1 MGTMGWSYPFWTE
14 LYPKGTLAENFL
26 AEYAKHFSTVELDN
40 TFYRIPSK
48 ETVEKWREHT
58 PADFLFSAKF
68 PKRITHEKMLRDCG
82 EVVAVFL
89 ERMSL
94 LGDKLGPL
102 LLQFPHS
109 FKLEHLGLLRDFLS
123 TLPRSQRF
131 VVEVRNK
138 QLLSNDLYSLL
149 KENGVGFAI
158 VQQPFMPTTEV
169 VTSDFS
175 YIRIEGDRRKVNG
188 TFGRVELDRTDDI
201 KRWTERI
208 RILLERSKDVF
219 VYFSKFYSGYPPG
232 DARHALELL
241 HVRPGG
247 SQGTPETL

>member
-1 MGTMGWSYPFWTE
+1 MTAKIHIGTMGWSYQFWTD
-14 LYPKGTLAENFL
+14 LYPKATLAENFL
-26 AEYAKHFSTVELDN
+26 AEYAKHFATVEVDN

-48 ETVEKWREHT
+48 DTVEKWREHT

-68 PKRITHEKMLRDCG
+68 PKRITHDKMLRECG
-82 EVVAVFL
+82 EVVSIFL

-94 LGDKLGPL
+94 LRDKLGPL
-102 LLQFPHS
+102 LLQFPYS
-109 FKLEHLGLLRDFLS
+109 FELEHLGLLRDFLP

-138 QLLSNDLYSLL
+138 QLLCDELYSLL

-169 VTSDFS
+169 VTSDFA
-175 YIRIEGDRRKVNG
+175 YIRLEGDRRKVNG
-188 TFGRVELDRTDDI
+188 TLGKVELERTDDI

-208 RILLERSKDVF
+208 KTLLDQSTEVF

-232 DARHALELL
+232 DVRQTLELL
-241 HVRPGG
+241 QAK
-247 SQGTPETL
+247 SN